1 MKRETAMNDEP
12 DHFLLQYRG
21 RWNDRALVRNKR
33 PKPDVSNAGPED
45 FFPIGRQPLMSHPQV
60 MELSEDVHRIVL
72 IQSSY
77 KYMNDIAMTEMDPV
91 IESSMRIASDGFSFR
106 FPAIHKSIALTIA
119 VDESYHALVA
129 RDYMEDVEKVTGLK
143 PLPMPEGTDLRRA
156 AAGAKALLPYQLRD
170 GFDIITVSIAEN
182 TLTREIIELLRTQ
195 PDQSPFGVTVREHL
209 SDEAQHCGFFLRLLR
224 FYWRSLSNADRDALG
239 EHLVPFVR
247 AYLSTNTEEAF
258 ARSILGSIG
267 FSREEASGIIA
278 DVYGGFKLGTWHPML
293 ASITDL
299 LRGAE
304 ILNHESVRHS
314 FAEAGWLAN

>member
-1 MKRETAMNDEP
+1 METEATMSAEA
-12 DHFLLQYRG
+12 DHFLLQYRS
-21 RWNDRALVRNKR
+21 RWNERALVRNKR
-33 PKPDVSNAGPED
+33 PKPDVSKAGPED

-60 MELSEDVHRIVL
+60 MEMSEDVHRTVL

-91 IESSMRIASDGFSFR
+91 IESSMRIASDGLSFR
-106 FPAIHKSIALTIA
+106 FPDLYKSIALTIA

-129 RDYMEDVEKVTGLK
+129 RDYMEEVEKVTGLR

-224 FYWRSLSNADRDALG
+224 FYWRSLSNAERAALG

-247 AYLSTNTEEAF
+247 AYLSTNTEEVFGRA
-258 ARSILGSIG
+258 ILAEIG
-267 FSREEASGIIA
+267 FSREEANGIIA
-278 DVYGGFKLGTWHPML
+278 EVYGGFSLGTWHPML
-293 ASITDL
+293 ASISDL

-304 ILNHESVRHS
+304 VLDHESVRRS
-314 FAEAGWLAN
+314 FAEAGWLPN